1 MISLIGDQRFPHI
14 TQKIFICLDW
24 KSLVKSCRFVS
35 HSWKK
40 EVDQPLLWI
49 KKSESLIGLSKYD
62 LDPWI
67 ELVLKMDHSLDLD
80 VAECLIRF
88 YRERKERKE
97 SLIKELEDLEILL
110 FSTSAIT
117 FLDAWVK
124 IESKIVLDTK
134 TISHLAISAEQH
146 NKKCELCD
154 GPRVCI
160 HKLNKKN
167 FIF

>member
-1 MISLIGDQRFPHI
+1 MFGFEKSGKKLQ
-14 TQKIFICLDW
+14 IC
-24 KSLVKSCRFVS
+24 V

-67 ELVLKMDHSLDLD
+67 ELVLKMDHSIELD

-97 SLIKELEDLEILL
+97 SLIKELES
-110 FSTSAIT
+110 FKNTNPFNTSGLYDDT
-117 FLDAWVK
+117 PFWDTWVK
-124 IESKIVLDTK
+124 IESKYVLDTK
-134 TISHLAISAEQH
+134 TISHSAISAEQH
-146 NKKCELCD
+146 NKNCYLVISEN
-154 GPRVCI
+154 I
-160 HKLNKKN
+160 IFKKSP
-167 FIF
+167 I